1 MYKDIKSEGP
11 NGDVAQMR
19 DSLHFW
25 KTTNGHSYRELV
37 RVREGQGHLAYGQ
50 QERVLTAL
58 IRSEQRRLDRALSVL
73 EFGCG
78 FGRHATSLS
87 QLSQVRYHGY
97 DISESMTEPLRLEPP
112 ASLRPVE
119 ERIFCGDDP
128 LIAVGG
134 RRFDLVFSVSTLV
147 HNPSERI
154 PALLETM
161 GQMVLPGGMLVLVE
175 NPLMPT
181 SVWDPSCHPGS
192 WHHAFADLL
201 PEGWDLHHGP
211 GLVDHQDV
219 YVLKRQPGHGRRY
232 FQLVG
237 PEAPRD
243 ESQPLTLEALHARA
257 MPRLLEWAGRA
268 SKSLSTPA
276 ANSEARV
283 AELTERLAVESE
295 RFERRQRLQALS
307 DDLARLRA
315 SRAPFPDAPAPH
327 VPATSSVP
335 GFILNAALDTRW
347 SADLPQFGKLM
358 HVFHQ
363 DWHGI
368 RAAAGYLPGQKLAI
382 ASDRVL
388 DERELRAAIELVERS
403 GCSQIILHGYSS
415 NARDLVVL
423 LRRALGSSV
432 RILALWHGSSAQF
445 HYSFELDCFAQ
456 LIDLRRR
463 GVINALATVKP
474 GMHLLAPEV
483 FPKTVLNLP
492 PTLPEAERSPATRRL
507 TRAALI
513 PTPNDWRKNFFT
525 NLFACQSSSRIDDIY
540 VTASYRLPDVMKSTR
555 RIHHVARPSR
565 TELFELVRRCDIVL
579 NASLSECQPMTG
591 LEALA
596 LRVPCVYGALS
607 LGALDAH
614 PYQRLAQISGVDSVE
629 VVAAAIERMLALR
642 ERSPEELTQMM
653 VDYER
658 ALTVEAVKVL
668 EEFVQS

>member
-1 MYKDIKSEGP
+1 MS
-11 NGDVAQMR
+11 

-25 KTTNGHSYRELV
+25 KTTSGHSYRELV
-37 RVREGQGHLAYGQ
+37 RVREGQGNIAYGQ
-50 QERVLTAL
+50 QERAVTAL
-58 IRSEQRRLDRALSVL
+58 IRSEQRRLDRSLSVL

-78 FGRHATSLS
+78 FGQHAAYLS

-97 DISESMTEPLRLEPP
+97 DISESMTEPLRQEPP

-128 LIAVGG
+128 LAAVGG
-134 RRFDLVFSVSTLV
+134 RRFDVVFSVSTLV

-154 PALLETM
+154 TALLETM
-161 GQMVLPGGMLVLVE
+161 GQLVLPGGMLVLVE

-192 WHHAFADLL
+192 WLHAFADLL

-211 GLVDHQDV
+211 GLVETHDV
-219 YVLKRQPGHGRRY
+219 YVLKRHAGQGRRY

-237 PEAPRD
+237 TEAPRD

-268 SKSLSTPA
+268 SKSMA
-276 ANSEARV
+276 APVTSSEAKV
-283 AELTERLAVESE
+283 AELTERLAVESA
-295 RFERRQRLQALS
+295 RFARRQRLQGLS

-315 SRAPFPDAPAPH
+315 ARVPFPDAPAPQA
-327 VPATSSVP
+327 PQSFVP
-335 GFILNAALDTRW
+335 GFIHNAAMDTRW

-363 DWHGI
+363 EWHGI

-382 ASDRVL
+382 AAERVL
-388 DERELRAAIELVERS
+388 DERELRASLEVVERS
-403 GCSQIILHGYSS
+403 GCRQVIVHGFST
-415 NARDLVVL
+415 NARDFVVL

-445 HYSFELDCFAQ
+445 HNSFELDCFAQ

-463 GVINALATVKP
+463 GILDAVATVKP

-492 PTLPEAERSPATRRL
+492 PRLSEADRILPSRRL

-525 NLFACQSSSRIDDIY
+525 NLFACQASSRIDDIY
-540 VTASYRLPDVMKSTR
+540 VTASYHLPDAMKSPR

-565 TELFELVRRCDIVL
+565 TELFDLVRRCDIVL

-596 LRVPCVYGALS
+596 LRVPCVHGPLS
-607 LGALDAH
+607 LGALDSH
-614 PYQRLAQISGVDSVE
+614 PFQKLAQVSGVDSVE
-629 VVAAAIERMLALR
+629 VVAAAIERMVALR
-642 ERSPEELTQMM
+642 DRSPEELTQMM

>member
-1 MYKDIKSEGP
+1 MFKDIKSEGP
-11 NGDVAQMR
+11 NGDAAQMS

-25 KTTNGHSYRELV
+25 KTTSGHSYRELV
-37 RVREGQGHLAYGQ
+37 RVREGQGNATYGQ

-58 IRSEQRRLDRALSVL
+58 IRSEQRRLDRPLSVL

-78 FGRHATSLS
+78 FGQHATYLS
-87 QLSQVRYHGY
+87 QLSHVRYHGY

-128 LIAVGG
+128 LAAVGA
-134 RRFDLVFSVSTLV
+134 RRFDIVFSVSTLV

-154 PALLETM
+154 TALLETM
-161 GQMVLPGGMLVLVE
+161 GQLLLPGGMLVLVE

-181 SVWDPSCHPGS
+181 SVWDPSGHPGS
-192 WHHAFADLL
+192 WLHAFANLL

-211 GLVDHQDV
+211 GLVETHDV
-219 YVLKRQPGHGRRY
+219 YVLKRHAGQGRRY
-232 FQLVG
+232 FHLVA

-257 MPRLLEWAGRA
+257 MPRLLEWAARA
-268 SKSLSTPA
+268 SKSMASPVAST
-276 ANSEARV
+276 EAKV
-283 AELTERLAVESE
+283 VELTERLAAESE
-295 RFERRQRLQALS
+295 RFARRQRLQGLS

-315 SRAPFPDAPAPH
+315 SRVSFPDAPAPH
-327 VPATSSVP
+327 AAPPPSVP
-335 GFILNAALDTRW
+335 GFILNATLDTRW
-347 SADLPQFGKLM
+347 SAELPQFSKLM

-382 ASDRVL
+382 TSERVL

-403 GCSQIILHGYSS
+403 GCRQVILHGYSS
-415 NARDLVVL
+415 NARDFVVL

-463 GVINALATVKP
+463 GVIDALATVKP

-492 PTLPEAERSPATRRL
+492 PRLSEAERIAPTRRL

-525 NLFACQSSSRIDDIY
+525 NLFACQASSRIDDIY
-540 VTASYRLPDVMKSTR
+540 VTASYRLPDVMKSRR
-555 RIHHVARPSR
+555 RIHQVARPNR
-565 TELFELVRRCDIVL
+565 AELFDLVRRCDIVL

-596 LRVPCVYGALS
+596 LRVPCVYGPLS
-607 LGALDAH
+607 LGELDSH
-614 PYQRLAQISGVDSVE
+614 PFQKLAQVSGVDSVE
-629 VVAAAIERMLALR
+629 VVAAAIERMVALR
-642 ERSPEELTQMM
+642 ERSPGELTEMM

-658 ALTVEAVKVL
+658 ALTFEAVKVL